1 LPGGGEHTVDGRR
14 VPLLWLQP
22 EDGPRRDESKREAVR
37 LAQQHEGWRAGLQAH
52 KVWKIE

>member
-1 LPGGGEHTVDGRR
+1 MDGRR

-22 EDGPRRDESKREAVR
+22 EDGPRLDESKREAVR